1 MKHKLLYALAGA
13 MMMSMS
19 AFAWDAPTRPSLPTF
34 PQYEGTWVDPVNDGT
49 YYIYNVGTGQFLG
62 CGLDWGTR
70 AVTTNAAIVA
80 LDDAQWNVGTN
91 KNTII
96 PFQLHQTNLQE
107 DMIED
112 ETLEGTW
119 QIFNLNTNKSSGDK
133 YLCHEGNAAW
143 IDGGV
148 DRRNTDKNGFWTLSK
163 AGDAYEMLPL
173 DGQEGNSIVYGVHL
187 PNLASAQTF
196 YTWTDLHNNADA
208 SAKWKFVSSDDV
220 ESIRTYIAEVA
231 ASDYPAAFDAYKT
244 AMNVYDAKVNLYNTL
259 LEADK
264 YGADATEAGAVYN
277 NADATVDEINA
288 ANNALKEL
296 IKPLALAYG
305 IAHSS
310 EAEPFDLTS
319 YVLTNPDFETGNI
332 NGWTVDQIGQNLGY
346 QGANYSNTYTDE
358 QGNEITSSINKF
370 IEAWYPVNT
379 GALKN
384 GSIRQTI
391 NGLPAGRYRLAA
403 DVMAVRQDGTSKDQ
417 LTGLYLFYNNGAY
430 TRHSEVPC
438 ATGDGLPEYFK
449 FDFDF
454 AGANTLTVGLM
465 AENTNCNWMGMDNV
479 KLFAIGPMQIDPTIQ
494 GLEDLIN
501 EAQEIA
507 DQLVGNNIEDES
519 IINANNDSI
528 TSFRAALDN
537 ARVALRGGNSE
548 VMKAAVESLGKAISA
563 INNSAELYKKFQEV
577 YNKAMLT
584 AQELN
589 QAGQWQELQDD
600 ITDWAE
606 GDLTETFNA
615 GNLTEADLEAA
626 QNKVDELVA
635 AFLNDPEM
643 IKPGD
648 DLTILVKNADFSQGS
663 GRDLTGNAVPGWTIT
678 NGSLTELSPTY
689 HNIEKYHGPIDIQQ
703 TIKNLP
709 AGSYRIGVQGFVRID
724 GGENDM
730 VLYAGVSEKHFMEIT
745 DEYSEYA
752 LLGDATDDEGNK
764 TSSGAWP
771 YDTPRGDGLGYQP
784 NSMEGAKVFFEAIN
798 PMTDK
803 PFYLNTVTIAHSGGD
818 LTIGVKSNASNLWIL
833 WDNFTL
839 TYLGKDALIPIIEEI
854 QERGIE
860 LDELLNSGFATAAT
874 RTKAS
879 EVLARVEKSDDLS
892 SSDEALALLEQ
903 VKQTIDEVKEGQ
915 AVASELMEAYENF
928 SQKAEE
934 AEIADESYLNLLDE
948 VGTKMESEEFK
959 SLEEMK
965 DYITRLEKGFI
976 PAIIATAE
984 PGDDITAVLN
994 NPNFDSG
1001 NANHWTLTGTETDD
1015 SGNPITI
1022 GQNQGFQNNAT
1033 YSGTDEAGEEILISN
1048 FIEAWRP
1055 STHLNNGTIAQT
1067 IAVAL
1072 PEGYYRI
1079 KCDGYAVNQSAAGGL
1094 SVGELTGVYL
1104 WAQCGTNSRAE
1115 SIVKQEENASP
1126 THFALDFYSNGVD
1139 LTTVGILVENTNCN
1153 WVAVDNFELIYLGT
1167 TPPDAVEG
1175 IAAETNAAIKNIFTI
1190 DGRQTSTLRRGINI
1204 VRKADGTVQKVLVK

>member
-80 LDDAQWNVGTN
+80 LDDAQWNVGIN

-220 ESIRTYIAEVA
+220 ESIRAYIAEVA
-231 ASDYPAAFDAYKT
+231 ASDYVAAFDAFKAAT
-244 AMNVYDAKVNLYNTL
+244 AVYDAKVGLYNTL
-259 LEADK
+259 LDADK

-277 NADATVDEINA
+277 NPEATVEEINA
-288 ANNALKEL
+288 ANNALKEA
-296 IKPLALAYG
+296 IKPLAIEYG
-305 IAHSS
+305 CKHSS
-310 EAEPFDLTS
+310 EEEPFDVTS
-319 YVLTNPDFETGNI
+319 YVMTNADFSASCDNGKTPPGWEITITGQNIGQQNRTDTNSETGLAITNFLECWI
-332 NGWTVDQIGQNLGY
+332 PQPGTLGNGYAGQW
-346 QGANYSNTYTDE
+346 
-358 QGNEITSSINKF
+358 IT
-370 IEAWYPVNT
+370 
-379 GALKN
+379 
-384 GSIRQTI
+384 
-391 NGLPAGRYRLAA
+391 GLPAGRYRLEMDATA
-403 DVMAVRQDGTSKDQ
+403 CQQSNQIPVDQ
-417 LTGLYLFYNNGAY
+417 LTGVYIFYGTGSYNIYDPENPVQTGEYMPQHY
-430 TRHSEVPC
+430 TFE
-438 ATGDGLPEYFK
+438 
-449 FDFDF
+449 FDFNADK
-454 AGANTLTVGLM
+454 LLVGLLV
-465 AENTNCNWMGMDNV
+465 ENTNCNWISADNF
-479 KLFAIGPMQIDPTIQ
+479 KLSAIGEMKEDPNKK
-494 GLEDLIN
+494 GLE
-501 EAQEIA
+501 EAIA
-507 DQLVGNNIEDES
+507 KAEEKQDFIVGNNIEDTG
-519 IINANNDSI
+519 ILNANQEVIDVFTATLNQAK
-528 TSFRAALDN
+528 AALVSGSGDD
-537 ARVALRGGNSE
+537 
-548 VMKAAVESLGKAISA
+548 MKAAVENLGKATADLEASEA
-563 INNSAELYKKFQEV
+563 LYKKFQEV
-577 YNKAMLT
+577 YNMAMLT

-798 PMTDK
+798 PMTEK
-803 PFYLNTVTIAHSGGD
+803 PYYLNTVTIAHAGGD

-915 AVASELMEAYENF
+915 AVASELMEAYENY

-1190 DGRQTSTLRRGINI
+1190 DGRQTSTLHRGINI